1 MQWLQKSP
9 IGLGHDICQI
19 RRIYR
24 ILASKTGPRF
34 INRVLTPQERETPKA
49 KAALRCV
56 LDNNLPAPNSDS
68 ANDAD
73 LPKRDDQKKD
83 LLKAAQYL
91 AGRFAAKEAV
101 IKAFHQERLNFGNIE
116 IKNLPP
122 VPRLLR
128 TSLNSSVS
136 GVGSD
141 VGAAQG
147 STQKV
152 GNEEEEK
159 HLPDQPLG
167 SGPPVALVRL
177 DGVQEPLVASVS
189 ISHDGDYAS
198 AVCFYMPGVGHL
210 PET

>member
-1 MQWLQKSP
+1 M
-9 IGLGHDICQI
+9 
-19 RRIYR
+19 
-24 ILASKTGPRF
+24 
-34 INRVLTPQERETPKA
+34 
-49 KAALRCV
+49 
-56 LDNNLPAPNSDS
+56 NNVWPH
-68 ANDAD
+68 
-73 LPKRDDQKKD
+73 
-83 LLKAAQYL
+83 
-91 AGRFAAKEAV
+91 RFAAKEAG

-128 TSLNSSVS
+128 TSLKSSVS
-136 GVGSD
+136 GIRSD
-141 VGAAQG
+141 AEAAQG
-147 STQKV
+147 SKQKV

-177 DGVQEPLVASVS
+177 DGAQEPLVASVS